1 MMYER
6 IVEWLQSHG
15 AIRGRVPDSDAEIY
29 ERVTHDGVDP
39 VPEATVASETD
50 NETASPPERT
60 RSGGSDVS
68 EWEPVPDVALHDSGD
83 ESNAS
88 AVSADTIYP
97 WDSDDETESLDEDEI
112 NDFRNIVDEAVQ
124 DTSVSANTEDGVQI
138 NQLNASEIERLQS
151 LHHEHPGIVTN
162 LDDE

>member
-29 ERVTHDGVDP
+29 ERVTDDGLDP
-39 VPEATVASETD
+39 VPETNVESPTD

-60 RSGGSDVS
+60 RSGGQGYSV
-68 EWEPVPDVALHDSGD
+68 EPVPDVALHDWGD
-83 ESNAS
+83 ESNARV
-88 AVSADTIYP
+88 VSADTIYP
-97 WDSDDETESLDEDEI
+97 WDSDDETEPLDEDEI
-112 NDFRNIVDEAVQ
+112 NDLRNIIDGVEQ
-124 DTSVSANTEDGVQI
+124 DISVSANTEDGVQI
-138 NQLNASEIERLQS
+138 NGSNSTDAVQINWI
-151 LHHEHPGIVTN
+151 HDPHPGIEMD

>member
-15 AIRGRVPDSDAEIY
+15 EIRGRVPDSDAEIY
-29 ERVTHDGVDP
+29 ERVDDDGVDP
-39 VPEATVASETD
+39 VPETDVELPTD

-60 RSGGSDVS
+60 RSGGPGVS
-68 EWEPVPDVALHDSGD
+68 EWEPVPGVALHSSGD
-83 ESNAS
+83 ENNAR
-88 AVSADTIYP
+88 AVSADTLYP
-97 WDSDDETESLDEDEI
+97 WSCDNETESLDEDEI
-112 NDFRNIVDEAVQ
+112 NDVRNIVDEAVQ
-124 DTSVSANTEDGVQI
+124 DISVSANTEDGVQI